1 MISSRNSLKDENGH
15 GTAVSGIIGAAR
27 NDSQIMGVAF
37 NSTLLAL
44 RTDSPGTCDSTG
56 CSHYD
61 TDIAAAVDVAVQ
73 NGAKVIN
80 LSLGGAS
87 PGSAFVRALARAA
100 DQGIIVVIAA
110 GTEPEANPSDFR
122 SAERRVGNEG
132 ISKCRYRWSPL
143 PSQKHN
149 NTHFQS
155 TE

>member
-1 MISSRNSLKDENGH
+1 MLHGRTPSCPPRRSS
-15 GTAVSGIIGAAR
+15 V
-27 NDSQIMGVAF
+27 F
-37 NSTLLAL
+37 AL

-87 PGSAFVRALARAA
+87 PGSAFVSAIARAA

-110 GTEPEANPSDFR
+110 GNESEAR
-122 SAERRVGNEG
+122 SEEHTSELQSLMR
-132 ISKCRYRWSPL
+132 ISYAVFCLNK
-143 PSQKHN
+143 K
-149 NTHFQS
+149 
-155 TE
+155 

>member
-61 TDIAAAVDVAVQ
+61 TDIAAAVDVAVP

-80 LSLGGAS
+80 LSLGGEIGRAS
-87 PGSAFVRALARAA
+87 CR
-100 DQGIIVVIAA
+100 
-110 GTEPEANPSDFR
+110 
-122 SAERRVGNEG
+122 ERV
-132 ISKCRYRWSPL
+132 CQYV
-143 PSQKHN
+143 
-149 NTHFQS
+149 
-155 TE
+155 

>member
-1 MISSRNSLKDENGH
+1 MLHGRTPSCPPRRSS
-15 GTAVSGIIGAAR
+15 VFAR
-27 NDSQIMGVAF
+27 
-37 NSTLLAL
+37 

-87 PGSAFVRALARAA
+87 PGSAFVSAIARAA

-110 GTEPEANPSDFR
+110 GNESEANPSDFALVANQSGAKNMVIIAGR
-122 SAERRVGNEG
+122 SEERRVGKECV
-132 ISKCRYRWSPL
+132 STCRSRWSPYH
-143 PSQKHN
+143 SKNKKHTRRITTKYETKSN
-149 NTHFQS
+149 
-155 TE
+155 

>member
-1 MISSRNSLKDENGH
+1 MRISDLCSDVCSSDL
-15 GTAVSGIIGAAR
+15 
-27 NDSQIMGVAF
+27 IMGVAF

-87 PGSAFVRALARAA
+87 PGSAFVSAIARAA

-110 GTEPEANPSDFR
+110 GNESEANPSDR
-122 SAERRVGNEG
+122 
-132 ISKCRYRWSPL
+132 K
-143 PSQKHN
+143 
-149 NTHFQS
+149 S
-155 TE
+155 TRLNSSH

>member
-1 MISSRNSLKDENGH
+1 MSSARNSLKDENGH

-87 PGSAFVRALARAA
+87 PGPVFVSALARA
-100 DQGIIVVIAA
+100 DRKTVV
-110 GTEPEANPSDFR
+110 
-122 SAERRVGNEG
+122 
-132 ISKCRYRWSPL
+132 
-143 PSQKHN
+143 
-149 NTHFQS
+149 
-155 TE
+155 